1 MSESEDFELVN
12 LSNLSDNDSQD
23 QLVSLGNNS
32 ISQQR
37 QIAKRNFYKN
47 KKTMSQRVQQS
58 HTVGQLLQKTIDQM
72 ALSYDNLSGTQQMLL
87 DQGQILNSTV
97 LVGKKVQ
104 VLSTITDA
112 LKKKNDIQRQNKSID
127 VTSPQVQL
135 LIKVVLENVFNVIK
149 QNVPSSD
156 QQILIINK
164 ISQSLQNWDK
174 QFKQRLTSLQ
184 SL

>member
-1 MSESEDFELVN
+1 M
-12 LSNLSDNDSQD
+12 
-23 QLVSLGNNS
+23 
-32 ISQQR
+32 SQQVL
-37 QIAKRNFYKN
+37 Q
-47 KKTMSQRVQQS
+47 SQ
-58 HTVGQLLQKTIDQM
+58 TVSQLIQKTINEM
-72 ALSYDNLSGTQQMLL
+72 ALSYDDLSGTEQMLL
-87 DQGQILNSTV
+87 NNGQILNSTV

-135 LIKVVLENVFNVIK
+135 LIKVILQNVFKVIK

-156 QQILIINK
+156 QQILIINR
-164 ISQSLQNWDK
+164 ISESLQNWDK
-174 QFKQRLTSLQ
+174 EFKQRLNSLQ

>member
-1 MSESEDFELVN
+1 MNQEENFQLVN
-12 LSNLSDNDSQD
+12 LSSVEESND
-23 QLVSLGNNS
+23 QLVSLGDGS
-32 ISQQR
+32 VSQQR
-37 QIAKRNFYKN
+37 QLAKKQFYKN
-47 KKTMSQRVQQS
+47 KKTMSQQVLQS
-58 HTVGQLLQKTIDQM
+58 QTVSQLIQKTINEM
-72 ALSYDNLSGTQQMLL
+72 ALSYDDLSGTEQMLL
-87 DQGQILNSTV
+87 NNGQILSSTV

-135 LIKVVLENVFNVIK
+135 LIKVILQNVFKVIK

-156 QQILIINK
+156 QQILIINR
-164 ISQSLQNWDK
+164 ISESLQNWDK
-174 QFKQRLTSLQ
+174 EFKQRLNSLQ

>member
-1 MSESEDFELVN
+1 MSQQNFDLVD
-12 LSNLSDNDSQD
+12 LT
-23 QLVSLGNNS
+23 S
-32 ISQQR
+32 ISQANCQQLASLDTPSMAQKR
-37 QIAKRNFYKN
+37 QLAKKQFFTN
-47 KKTMSQRVQQS
+47 KKTMAQQIS
-58 HTVGQLLQKTIDQM
+58 ESKSVTQVLQKTITQM
-72 ALSYDNLSGTQQMLL
+72 AQSYDNLSGTQQMLL
-87 DQGQILNSTV
+87 NNGQVLNSTV

-135 LIKVVLENVFNVIK
+135 LIKVILQNVFKVLK

-164 ISQSLQNWDK
+164 ITQSLQNWDK
-174 QFKQRLTSLQ
+174 QFKQRLNALHSL
-184 SL
+184 